1 LASEASAV
9 NPGMLI
15 AVLSVRRLLLRDDRR
30 IDIKI
35 HLESANVLY
44 LVVDLML
51 VIALGELPG

>member
-1 LASEASAV
+1 
-9 NPGMLI
+9 MLI